1 MDRATILGKVAD
13 IVAETLGTDASDI
26 KESTTFDQLD
36 ADSLDRLELVTAFED
51 EFELTIPDDDLAKI
65 ATVKDAVDAIENAS

>member
-13 IVAETLGTDASDI
+13 IVAETLGTDVSDI
-26 KESTTFDQLD
+26 KENTTFDELN

-51 EFELTIPDDDLAKI
+51 EFGLTIPDDDLAKI